1 MSEPDE
7 KIPCCCKFDKCK
19 IFCTE
24 KTLKSA
30 FTRIRSAFFFAFLP
44 PFWHGYI
51 RDLQD
56 ILQLCTEHILK
67 PKFTLI
73 RNGSILCFWVF
84 LQGYIRHVR
93 DILQL
98 YSLWSYLQLGRSM
111 SRHKEDEQ
119 MLTSLDIPLSFTVL
133 ILGKLYYVW
142 ASQFSFSFSD
152 RKGK

>member
-1 MSEPDE
+1 MKKYLVVAKLINSKYFPRR
-7 KIPCCCKFDKCK
+7 KHWIQLWPL
-19 IFCTE
+19 
-24 KTLKSA
+24 LKVPLFLA
-30 FTRIRSAFFFAFLP
+30 FRHFLTWIYPWP
-44 PFWHGYI
+44 PK
-51 RDLQD
+51 D

-93 DILQL
+93 DILQFH
-98 YSLWSYLQLGRSM
+98 SRWSYLQLGCSM

-133 ILGKLYYVW
+133 ILGKLYYV
-142 ASQFSFSFSD
+142 STLQFSFSFSD